1 MHMLSIRKITV
12 LRGMVWSSGQR
23 ACLIFR
29 RSEFESRL
37 RRHLFSD
44 IVSEKNEYN
53 KKGSGFAHFE
63 KMTVMARSNIMW
75 QQFSL
80 LIAFPLCE
88 SPYQPGKGQWIAEDR
103 FFGHGLNIPRTRHA
117 SEIIKTVVS
126 PALLFC
132 FQDSVQ

>member
-63 KMTVMARSNIMW
+63 KNDS
-75 QQFSL
+75 
-80 LIAFPLCE
+80 
-88 SPYQPGKGQWIAEDR
+88 YG
-103 FFGHGLNIPRTRHA
+103 
-117 SEIIKTVVS
+117 
-126 PALLFC
+126 
-132 FQDSVQ
+132 SVQYNVVVFTSYSLPTVRVSLSTRQRPMDC